1 MEAANKIYSVFIRM
15 RSRKLEKLLVKEE
28 SDLADSINIEFQ
40 SHSLNSAKKYFDSI
54 EPVNN
59 QYWIFISKSL
69 IATHLDI
76 SSANGFYNKEA
87 LYDITYYPKF
97 KETDNMLSSVTSK
110 FKKLGM

>member
-1 MEAANKIYSVFIRM
+1 MESANKIYSVFIRM
-15 RSRKLEKLLVKEE
+15 RSRKLEKLLSKEE
-28 SDLADSINIEFQ
+28 VELADNINIEFQ

-69 IATHLDI
+69 ILTPLDK
-76 SSANGFYNKEA
+76 SSPNGFYNKEPV
-87 LYDITYYPKF
+87 YSITYYPKF
-97 KETDNMLSSVTSK
+97 IETDNMLSSVTSK